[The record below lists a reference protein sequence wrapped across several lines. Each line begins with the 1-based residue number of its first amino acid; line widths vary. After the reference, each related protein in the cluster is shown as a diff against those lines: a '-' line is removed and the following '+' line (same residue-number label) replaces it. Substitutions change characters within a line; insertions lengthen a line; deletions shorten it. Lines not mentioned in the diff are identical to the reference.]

1 MLSRGNFSFIIVV
14 ALFLAGFFAVKN
26 FSPKPVNNTPV
37 QYQLATDNTYEK
49 VPATP
54 SAKPQNNSPDDFAR
68 WSILEN
74 FAGGYRLVYPA
85 GFKINY
91 EIANKI
97 EVSPPTGG
105 GKVTVTITV
114 RSFSVAVDASGA
126 NAPQIQ
132 LLAATKRLIENSF
145 EFIGG
150 PGYDPAAAKKRFGQ

>member
-14 ALFLAGFFAVKN
+14 ALFLTGFFTVKN
-26 FSPKPVNNTPV
+26 FWPKPVNNTPV
-37 QYQLATDNTYEK
+37 QYQLTKDNTYQK
-49 VPATP
+49 VLATP
-54 SAKPQNNSPDDFAR
+54 SAKPQNNLPDDFAR
-68 WSILEN
+68 WSVLEN
-74 FAGGYRLVYPA
+74 FAGGYRLTYPA

-105 GKVTVTITV
+105 GKVTVSLAG

-126 NAPQIQ
+126 DASQIQ
-132 LLAATKRLIENSF
+132 LLAAAKRLIENSF